1 MSQPSAQAV
10 KKSKH
15 LLKGNSVAILD
26 AGAQYG
32 MDIEQQAKRLGHEA
46 DRLPFNTPIE
56 TLYSYGA
63 IILSGGPESVYDPEA
78 PQPDPRL
85 FTVRDGRPPILG
97 ICYGEQ
103 LINHRLGGKVAK
115 LERREDGYTTIRFS
129 GKPTLAGSVGTSAH
143 VIMSHGDTVTEV
155 APGFTA
161 IAYSGDLIA
170 GIANEDKQI
179 YGVQFHPEV
188 SPPDGTEII
197 RAYLQDVAK
206 LQVTYTYSDED
217 FIHDAIRE
225 VQDFVGQRQVLAFV
239 SGGVDSSALAKL
251 LERALPA
258 EQLSLVLVDHGFMRE
273 GEIESVKAMLTDSGV
288 HITVY
293 NAASDFRQATTI
305 IDGKQSLPLDQVAD
319 PEVKRK
325 IIGDCFITVQE
336 QMATS
341 LGLDNNTYILAM
353 GSLYT
358 DLIESGSAVVSDKAG
373 TIKTHHNDTELVRN
387 MRAAGRVLEPWR
399 FIQKDNV
406 RAVGKLLGLSE
417 AIYNRQPFPG
427 PGIAIR
433 IICGDQPYS
442 TADSPQIRKQLEAY
456 GTNDIRATL
465 LPIRTVGVQGDGR
478 TYAHLAGL
486 TGARDWRTLKSLA
499 DEIPRAVHGV
509 NRVVYIFGEVQDD
522 NATQITPTYLTDAV
536 LRLQKRVDV
545 IVNQTLGSYKLDK
558 VFAQVPVV
566 LTGLNFGQDG
576 KRSVAIRTFKTDNF
590 KTGDAAIPG
599 VDFPEEVLLE
609 IVTKLQVLP
618 DVAAVL
624 YDLTSKPPATTE
636 WE

>member
-10 KKSKH
+10 KKSLS
-15 LLKGNSVAILD
+15 LLKSNRVAILD

-46 DRLPFNTPIE
+46 DRLPFNSPIE
-56 TLYSYGA
+56 TLYDYGA
-63 IILSGGPESVYDPEA
+63 LILSGGPESVYDPKA

-85 FTVRDGRPPILG
+85 FTVTQGRPPVLG

-103 LINHRLGGKVAK
+103 LINHRMGGKVEK
-115 LERREDGYTTIRFS
+115 LERREDGYTTVRFTGS
-129 GKPTLAGSVGTSAH
+129 PALAGAVGDTVQ
-143 VIMSHGDTVTEV
+143 VIMSHGDTVTEL
-155 APGFTA
+155 APGFSA
-161 IAYSGDLIA
+161 IAYSGNLIA
-170 GIANEDKQI
+170 GIANDDKQL
-179 YGVQFHPEV
+179 YGLQFHPEV
-188 SPPDGTEII
+188 SPPDGTEVL

-206 LQVTYTYSDED
+206 LHADYTYSDED

-225 VQDFVGQRQVLAFV
+225 VRDFVGKRKVLAFV

-273 GEIESVKAMLTDSGV
+273 GEVASVKQMLAESGV
-288 HITVY
+288 NITVY
-293 NAASDFRQATTI
+293 DATREFCQATTV

-325 IIGDCFITVQE
+325 IIGDSFIAVQE
-336 QMATS
+336 HMATS
-341 LGLDNNTYILAM
+341 LGIDPDTYVLAM

-358 DLIESGSAVVSDKAG
+358 DLIESGSSVVSDKAG
-373 TIKTHHNDTELVRN
+373 TIKTHHNDTEQVRI
-387 MRAAGRVLEPWR
+387 MRQAGRVLEPWR
-399 FIQKDNV
+399 FIQKDTV

-433 IICGDQPYS
+433 IICGDQPYDTEDAAS
-442 TADSPQIRKQLEAY
+442 LRTQLETY
-456 GTNDIRATL
+456 ATKNIHVSL

-486 TGARDWRTLKSLA
+486 HGDRNWQKLKALA

-509 NRVVYIFGEVQDD
+509 NRVAYIFGDIPDD
-522 NATQITPTYLTDAV
+522 NMFKLTPTYLTDDV
-536 LRLQKRVDV
+536 IHLQKRVDV
-545 IVNQTLGSYKLDK
+545 IVNQTLAAHKLDK
-558 VFAQVPVV
+558 SIAQVPVI
-566 LTGLNFGQDG
+566 LTGMNFGHEG
-576 KRSVAIRTFKTDNF
+576 KRSIAIRTFKTVNF

-599 VDFPEEVLLE
+599 VDFPESVLLE
-609 IVTKLQVLP
+609 IVAKLQALSEIT
-618 DVAAVL
+618 AVL

>member
-10 KKSKH
+10 KKSLS
-15 LLKGNSVAILD
+15 LLTGNRVAILD

-56 TLYSYGA
+56 TLYDYGA
-63 IILSGGPESVYDPEA
+63 IILSGGPESVYDPKA

-85 FTVRDGRPPILG
+85 FTVSDGRPPILG

-103 LINHRLGGKVAK
+103 LINHRMGGKVEK
-115 LERREDGYTTIRFS
+115 LERREDGYTTIRFFEN
-129 GKPTLAGSVGTSAH
+129 PPLAGTVGDTAH
-143 VIMSHGDTVTEV
+143 VIMSHGDTVTKL
-155 APGFTA
+155 APGFSA

-170 GIANEDKQI
+170 GIANEDKQL

-197 RAYLQDVAK
+197 RAYLEDVAK
-206 LQVTYTYSDED
+206 LKADYTYSDED
-217 FIHDAIRE
+217 FINDAIRE
-225 VQDFVGQRQVLAFV
+225 VQHFVGHRQVLAFV

-251 LERALPA
+251 LERALPP

-273 GEIESVKAMLTDSGV
+273 GEVERVKQMLADSGV
-288 HITVY
+288 NVTVY
-293 NAASDFRQATTI
+293 DATKEFRQATTE
-305 IDGKQSLPLDQVAD
+305 IDGKQSQPLDEVAD

-325 IIGDCFITVQE
+325 IIGDCFIAVQE
-336 QMATS
+336 HMALS
-341 LGLDNNTYILAM
+341 LGLDPKTYVLAM

-358 DLIESGSAVVSDKAG
+358 DLIESGSSIVSDKAG
-373 TIKTHHNDTELVRN
+373 TIKTHHNDTEQVRN
-387 MRAAGRVLEPWR
+387 MRAEGRVLEPWR

-406 RAVGKLLGLSE
+406 RAVGKLLGLHE

-427 PGIAIR
+427 PGVAIR
-433 IICGDQPYS
+433 IICGDQPYV
-442 TADSPQIRKQLEAY
+442 TDDSPQIARQLETYA
-456 GTNDIRATL
+456 TNEVHVSL

-478 TYAHLAGL
+478 TYAYLVGL
-486 TGARDWRTLKSLA
+486 SGGSDWSSLKELA

-509 NRVVYIFGEVQDD
+509 NRVVYIFGDEPKGEA
-522 NATQITPTYLTDAV
+522 NQITPTYLTDDV
-536 LRLQKRVDV
+536 IRLQKKVDV
-545 IVNQTLGSYKLDK
+545 IVNQALATHKLDK
-558 VFAQVPVV
+558 TLAQVPVI
-566 LTGLNFGQDG
+566 LTGMNFGQSG
-576 KRSVAIRTFKTDNF
+576 KRSVALRTFKTVNF
-590 KTGDAAIPG
+590 KTGDAAVPG
-599 VDFPEEVLLE
+599 IDFPESVLTDM
-609 IVTKLQVLP
+609 VTKLRSLP
-618 DVAAVL
+618 EIAAVL